1 MGEKV
6 RVKVQSGGKEIEI
19 EALTENFSDALSL
32 VDQVLVKLGSG
43 SSEEEHLEV
52 FPSTAVNI
60 TASGAASEEPPHA
73 TAEKLPDALMQ
84 LLSSDWGRTPRTL
97 REVDE
102 ALKLSAKHYALP
114 AVSTALVRLVKA
126 GQVRRLRKGDV
137 YSYVGAKR

>member
-19 EALTENFSDALSL
+19 EALTENFTDALNL
-32 VDQVLVKLGSG
+32 VDQVLVKLGS
-43 SSEEEHLEV
+43 SPSEEEPLDTL
-52 FPSTAVNI
+52 PTATVPI
-60 TASGAASEEPPHA
+60 SASGAELPPQA